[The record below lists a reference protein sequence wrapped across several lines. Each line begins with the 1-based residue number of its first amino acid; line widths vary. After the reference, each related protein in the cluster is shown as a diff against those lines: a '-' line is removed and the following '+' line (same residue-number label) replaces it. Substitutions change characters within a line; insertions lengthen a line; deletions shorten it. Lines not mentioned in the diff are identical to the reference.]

1 MPETG
6 AWVKGRAQC
15 ACMADV
21 GGRLR
26 VKSALNPALWLCAVV
41 TVPLA
46 GFATFVEGPTWL
58 MVCLVVL
65 AFLPPVL
72 AGIGFVVFPFRDPDK
87 LQSEEYQI
95 RKRTLEM
102 IGEKGQG
109 ASLMDL
115 DGLPEVLHWRFDL
128 PNAFYL
134 VSEVSAKELAN
145 KIRPLGNGRFIVT
158 EIPAN
163 SQGWLPRRS
172 WEIITKKK
180 VCQTPEETDKAT
192 S

>member
-1 MPETG
+1 MTRRAYLFVYAADLGDRDE
-6 AWVKGRAQC
+6 VK
-15 ACMADV
+15 DH
-21 GGRLR
+21 
-26 VKSALNPALWLCAVV
+26 
-41 TVPLA
+41 
-46 GFATFVEGPTWL
+46 
-58 MVCLVVL
+58 
-65 AFLPPVL
+65 
-72 AGIGFVVFPFRDPDK
+72 
-87 LQSEEYQI
+87 
-95 RKRTLEM
+95 
-102 IGEKGQG
+102 
-109 ASLMDL
+109 L

>member
-1 MPETG
+1 MTQDLRTEITQ
-6 AWVKGRAQC
+6 R
-15 ACMADV
+15 MADV

-46 GFATFVEGPTWL
+46 GLATFVEGPTWL

-72 AGIGFVVFPFRDPDK
+72 ASIGFVIFLFRDPDK

-115 DGLPEVLHWRFDL
+115 VEAARLRLT
-128 PNAFYL
+128 
-134 VSEVSAKELAN
+134 N
-145 KIRPLGNGRFIVT
+145 KN
-158 EIPAN
+158 
-163 SQGWLPRRS
+163 
-172 WEIITKKK
+172 
-180 VCQTPEETDKAT
+180 DHD
-192 S
+192 